1 MKKFLE
7 FIVVIC
13 CALLCVAC
21 GGCKRQQAQT
31 YTPTYQDG
39 YVYVCMGSS
48 ATKYHSYKECQGLCN
63 CKGTIAKMPEAE
75 AQKMGRTR
83 CKLCY

>member
-1 MKKFLE
+1 MKKIISILL
-7 FIVVIC
+7 VIC
-13 CALLCVAC
+13 CAVLCVAC
-21 GGCKRQQAQT
+21 GGRKRQQTQT

-48 ATKYHSYKECQGLCN
+48 ATKYHSHKECKGLCN
-63 CKGTIAKMPEAE
+63 CKRTIAKMPEVD

-83 CKLCY
+83 CLICY